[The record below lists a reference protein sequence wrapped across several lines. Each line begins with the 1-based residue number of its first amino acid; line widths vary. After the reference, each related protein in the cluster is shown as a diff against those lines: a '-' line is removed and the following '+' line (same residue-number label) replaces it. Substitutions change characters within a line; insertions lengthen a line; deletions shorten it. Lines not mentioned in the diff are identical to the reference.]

1 MAKTYITCEEL
12 VRSFW
17 SIQELRELCGMN
29 DTTRWG
35 VIARGFESDVGI
47 YDDTWKE
54 FLPFSLVLHS
64 VEEKCA
70 GIPWRNIILFY
81 GIEIPTGKIIPQLI
95 NVSKGGSLEYECS
108 FPTPV
113 SAYS

>member
-17 SIQELRELCGMN
+17 SIQELRELCGAN
-29 DTTRWG
+29 DPTQWG
-35 VIARGFESDVGI
+35 IIARGFESDVGF
-47 YDDTWKE
+47 YNDTWKE
-54 FLPFSLVLHS
+54 FLPFSSVLHS

-70 GIPWRNIILFY
+70 GIRWRNIILFY

-95 NVSKGGSLEYECS
+95 NVSKGGSFEYE
-108 FPTPV
+108 FPFLTPV
-113 SAYS
+113 PTYS